1 MYVNILV
8 QVHTVTIDKLS
19 QTNIHTYIHTYIHTH
34 MSIYVTFVSS
44 LVHGPGAVFELHGV
58 RLVKVTA
65 ENRQIGRESRNF
77 EPYLNV

>member
-1 MYVNILV
+1 
-8 QVHTVTIDKLS
+8 
-19 QTNIHTYIHTYIHTH
+19 

-44 LVHGPGAVFELHGV
+44 LVHGPGAVLELHGV

-77 EPYLNV
+77 EPYLYVCMNECMHVCMYVSK